1 MTQILDRGGRVARRL
16 IDWIRWHGTTRTV
29 LRGPAAGL
37 RISTGNSSANYAEG
51 TNELPVQHAVE
62 ELLRPGD
69 TFFDIGANVG
79 FFSLLAARRVGTHGK
94 VVAFEVVPEIAT
106 TLEANARL
114 NEFAHL
120 DVRTL
125 AIGSGAGRATLRLTN
140 HPGGATI
147 ADDADATEVTTSFE
161 VDVVSIDQL
170 LEKGELP
177 VPDLVKIDVEGH
189 ERECLLGMAGL
200 LAGRSPALIVELD
213 AATGEGIARKRADI
227 EALLLRFGYAIEPMP
242 PSYVGTDWHV
252 LHLVATKG

>member
-62 ELLRPGD
+62 ELLRKGD

-106 TLEANARL
+106 TLEA
-114 NEFAHL
+114 
-120 DVRTL
+120 
-125 AIGSGAGRATLRLTN
+125 
-140 HPGGATI
+140 
-147 ADDADATEVTTSFE
+147 
-161 VDVVSIDQL
+161 
-170 LEKGELP
+170 
-177 VPDLVKIDVEGH
+177 
-189 ERECLLGMAGL
+189 
-200 LAGRSPALIVELD
+200 
-213 AATGEGIARKRADI
+213 
-227 EALLLRFGYAIEPMP
+227 LLLRFGYAIEPMP

-252 LHLVATKG
+252 LHLVGTKG